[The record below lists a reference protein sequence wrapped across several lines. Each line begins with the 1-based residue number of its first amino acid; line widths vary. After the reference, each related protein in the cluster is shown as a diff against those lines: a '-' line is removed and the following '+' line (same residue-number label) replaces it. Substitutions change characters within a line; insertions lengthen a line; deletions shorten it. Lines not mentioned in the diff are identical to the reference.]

1 MSETHKITLEA
12 DYKKVEKK
20 DFDAA
25 WVDSKKLAEK
35 AVKKDDY
42 QKKFK
47 ENFEKISDT
56 EKLINLCNDLKDQN
70 KKTDALK
77 TINTKLNESFTI
89 VEKTVDEKEMIAFQ
103 MNEKDKEFTL
113 IGKDDFHSLFTDMVN
128 DLYKDCWWDEFETE
142 ISWTKTEEFKLN
154 DDVVIW
160 WTTLKNMKTPVEVP
174 TNPAPPVNPWN
185 PWEGKWF
192 FASISKKLKNWWGKI
207 RDTLSKKAA
216 EKKWAWWMLAGF
228 WTWVDSFM
236 NGETWKR
243 VQAFLK
249 DMGEVTSEIAS
260 VTDEVENTVAEVT
273 DPKAPAATTA
283 PATAPT
289 AAPVAT

>member
-12 DYKKVEKK
+12 DYKKVDEKALT
-20 DFDAA
+20 DAK
-25 WVDSKKLAEK
+25 VDSKKLAEK
-35 AVKKDDY
+35 AISKEKHKDDF
-42 QKKFK
+42 KK
-47 ENFEKISDT
+47 NFETMSGKKKLAEHCAALQWTDK
-56 EKLINLCNDLKDQN
+56 EKKE
-70 KKTDALK
+70 TALK
-77 TINTKLNESFTI
+77 AINTSLNESFTI
-89 VEKTVDEKEMIAFQ
+89 VEKTVNEKEMIAFK
-103 MNEKDKEFTL
+103 MNETDKEFTL
-113 IGKDDFHSLFTDMVN
+113 IGKDDFHSLFTEMVK
-128 DLYKDCWWDEFETE
+128 DLYIDCWWDEFKTE
-142 ISWTKTEEFKLN
+142 ISWNKNEEFKLN

-160 WTTLKNMKTPVEVP
+160 WTTLKDMKTQVEVP

-185 PWEGKWF
+185 PWEKKWF
-192 FASISKKLKNWWGKI
+192 FASISKKLKDWWGKI

-236 NGETWKR
+236 NGETWKS

-273 DPKAPAATTA
+273 DGNSPSPDQPPA
-283 PATAPT
+283 
-289 AAPVAT
+289 VK